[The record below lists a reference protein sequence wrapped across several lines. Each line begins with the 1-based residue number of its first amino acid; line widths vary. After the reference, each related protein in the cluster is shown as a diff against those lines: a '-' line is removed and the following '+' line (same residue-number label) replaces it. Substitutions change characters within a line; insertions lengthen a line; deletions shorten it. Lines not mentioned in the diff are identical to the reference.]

1 MRTSHLITLAGT
13 ALALVIAVA
22 WLALPAARA
31 QGIPTPLVPQGAT
44 QTNGLGGLP
53 GDNRSDTGVVR
64 SPRIAGLS
72 ALRIEITIRTACS
85 VDQDA
90 ALAFPAWKPG
100 DRTVDGAAAV
110 AIDCSAGLPYLVAL
124 DAGGGATEAGR
135 RLSAPGRG
143 APAMPYQ
150 LYSDP
155 GRLSV
160 WGDRPGIDT
169 LPGHGTGVPVTIPV
183 YARAVPPARGQ
194 PATYRDLVRLTVAY

>member
-1 MRTSHLITLAGT
+1 MRSSHLVALAGA
-13 ALALVIAVA
+13 ALALAM
-22 WLALPAARA
+22 AAAQA

-44 QTNGLGGLP
+44 QTDGLGSLP
-53 GDNRSDTGVVR
+53 GDNQGDTGVFR
-64 SPRIAGLS
+64 SPRIAGIS

-124 DAGGGATEAGR
+124 DGGGGATEAGR
-135 RLSAPGRG
+135 RLSALGRG

-155 GRLSV
+155 ARLSV
-160 WGDRPGIDT
+160 WGDRPGVDT
-169 LPGHGTGVPVTIPV
+169 LPGHGTGVPVTVPV
-183 YARAVPPARGQ
+183 YARAVPPAQGL
-194 PATYRDLVRLTVAY
+194 PATYQDLVRLTVAY